1 MLPKTSYRLL
11 ILSTCLLLS
20 ACGDRSTGKK
30 VLLIGLDGVR
40 VDILAAANTPN
51 IDALIANG
59 TFSDDAQT
67 RPRTV
72 SGPGWSSM
80 LTGV

>member
-1 MLPKTSYRLL
+1 ME
-11 ILSTCLLLS
+11 
-20 ACGDRSTGKK
+20 KK

-40 VDILAAANTPN
+40 VDILAQAHTPN

-59 TFSDDAQT
+59 TFSGEAQT
-67 RPRTV
+67 RPPTV

-80 LTGV
+80 LTGVWGDKHKVGATILPETTTPPTPIS